1 MHSLAKALSYY
12 NVRLYFVA
20 PKGLEMPRHIVEEIS
35 NKVEIVETSDLGA
48 VIPEVDVLYATRI
61 QKERFPDPEEY
72 NKIKGSYRVDLK
84 VLEMAKDTLKV
95 MHPLPRVDEISYEVD
110 NTKHSAYFRQ
120 VWSGVPVRMALLG
133 IVLGVVE

>member
-1 MHSLAKALSYY
+1 
-12 NVRLYFVA
+12 
-20 PKGLEMPRHIVEEIS
+20 LEMPRHIVEEIS

-48 VIPEVDVLYATRI
+48 VISEVDVLYATRI